1 VKNGAMEKMLP
12 VYILVYE
19 ENDDIFSK
27 IVHLPTNIIKFRIVN
42 QTQTLEVFF
51 YFVESTTQSKEF
63 SNVLSIEERKT
74 TTKMKNM
81 HVPRDHI
88 RIKQGKFHLQIFNV

>member
-1 VKNGAMEKMLP
+1 
-12 VYILVYE
+12 
-19 ENDDIFSK
+19 
-27 IVHLPTNIIKFRIVN
+27 LPTNIIKFRIVN

-74 TTKMKNM
+74 TKKNEKYAC
-81 HVPRDHI
+81 PS
-88 RIKQGKFHLQIFNV
+88 

>member
-63 SNVLSIEERKT
+63 SNVLAIEESNVLAIEERKT
-74 TTKMKNM
+74 TKKNEKYTC
-81 HVPRDHI
+81 PS
-88 RIKQGKFHLQIFNV
+88 